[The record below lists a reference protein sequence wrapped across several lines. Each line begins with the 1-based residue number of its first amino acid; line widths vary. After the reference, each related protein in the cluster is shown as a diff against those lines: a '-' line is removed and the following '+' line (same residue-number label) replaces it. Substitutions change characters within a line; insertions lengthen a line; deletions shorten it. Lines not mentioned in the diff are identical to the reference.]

1 MASNQDKEIQV
12 ESEGNRIERD
22 KTGFFHQLRLLLWKN
37 FTIKRRS
44 PFVLLFELVTP
55 LVLFMILLLVRR
67 NQEAF
72 KIKEYHFKPMP
83 LPTAGIIPLMKSMCS
98 VQTENYHDQRLTE
111 LLIHLDDIA
120 HVIQKCKFGNSVQC
134 DSSNISEKLVLSL
147 LKLDS
152 YFGKDLK
159 ENFDSTLNT
168 NSEAIHLDNNVS
180 EQVQNSSST
189 RVKQR
194 PLDRLLDI
202 WRSVQP
208 YICGE
213 GNSSSANST
222 GKLHL
227 ESSTQ
232 EHLEILTHIFYSN
245 PKILYAPNN
254 TATNQII
261 AKLNETM
268 ELIGN
273 LTYVAKMWLHA
284 SGKMRQSVA
293 NIDFVSIQQIFATIL
308 PGSFTENLKSSF
320 TDVIVSI
327 LDRGARGWL
336 SFVDGINLDVF
347 KGFKTERELQD
358 YFLKKQQANNISVI
372 AGIIFDNLSN
382 RSELPP
388 HVIYRIRQNA
398 SFTPPTQ
405 KIRDLFWFPS
415 PGDNHLRYYYF
426 GFIWIQDLVDRA
438 IIDLQVGRSV
448 VEPGNFLHRMP
459 YPCWLWDQFIWLI
472 QHVVPLCFMLAWV
485 YAVAMLV
492 HSIVYEKEHRLKE
505 VMKVMGLSNTVHWC
519 AWLISSFMQ
528 MTLTSIV
535 LTLMLKF
542 GKILPHSNI
551 GIIFIFLEAFVTSS
565 IAFSFLISSC
575 FSKARIAAAW
585 AGIIYFVAYVP
596 YIYVS
601 IKEEVTGILLTTTVK
616 IVTSLF
622 STSAFGLGGKY
633 FLFYE
638 IEGSGVQWE
647 TLNWSPLEG
656 DTFSL
661 MYIILM
667 MCLDTVLYL
676 LIAWYIDN
684 VHPGSYGLPK
694 PWYFPLLK
702 SYWLT
707 GHVDVQ
713 TKSCANLICAC
724 CQKCASK
731 REGLSI
737 IEENQACAMNLQST
751 EDGNIGFEVE
761 PIHLKQSVQIKHL
774 TKIHSKNERPAVDRL
789 SLNLYEGQIL
799 ALLGHNGAGKTT
811 TMSILTGLYP
821 PSSGYAT
828 IYGLD
833 IRTDMDAIR
842 QSLGMCP
849 QHSVLFNKLTVAEHL
864 WFYARLKGMKMA
876 DIRKESE
883 RMLSDLD
890 LEKKRNS
897 LTDTLSGGM
906 RRKLSVAVAFVGGA
920 KTVILDEPTAGVD
933 PFSRRAIWKILSKY
947 KKGRTILI
955 STHHMDEAEVLG
967 DRIAIISSG
976 RLACLGSPSFLQNT
990 FGGGCKLHVLKIRR
1004 EHIHSQST
1012 MERINR
1018 AENQSTCKLTLT
1030 IKAHV
1035 SNARVISESTEE
1047 IHYALG
1053 KDNKLLPILADLFE
1067 VLENDLETFNIQS
1080 YGITE
1085 STIED
1090 VFLNVT
1096 AKCMKG
1102 NKGEEV
1108 NEIDYVES
1116 TDGSGEKSLSHP
1128 IPEDNHGVGIDVSH
1142 SSQSMSCND
1151 ECTGIKRD
1159 GDIDSAS
1166 IPNPTLVQP
1175 EQRKRLF
1182 LTLNHLRA
1190 ILVKRFRYATR
1201 NIKGIFS
1208 QIILPTIFVSIAM
1221 TVALSAPK
1229 EEDPPRFE
1237 LSTSQY
1243 AKALKP
1249 KGNYVPYSN
1258 EHSSNRSLEYLL
1270 DAGPEDIINT
1280 FSYPSGIGATC
1291 LLKSPWMNETQ
1302 IGVVVNSTVYFIL
1315 LEEYFSNGCDSV
1327 FEKETYATHYP
1338 KFSKRKN
1345 WSDVKISSINES
1357 DIKDVKEIVQYYPD
1371 CSCRDDNS
1379 GFLCYKERHAL
1390 PPERVVVT
1398 GDKLLNI
1405 TGTNTEKYLLNTA
1418 DEFKLHRY
1426 GGFSFGTE
1434 EAYVPERFNYPPID
1448 WLKKIAVRGS
1458 SNVWFNQKGFHSMPT
1473 YLNALNNAILRA
1485 NLPRNK
1491 DNPAAY
1497 GITTYNHPMDG
1508 TNDIMESDYIQGG
1521 TDVLMAIF
1529 IIVAM
1534 SFVPASFVVFLVYER
1549 SIGAKHMQFVFG
1561 VNPTIYWAANYVWDM
1576 LNYLVP
1582 VTCIIIILFAFHIP
1596 AYVEGDN
1603 FKGVLAL
1610 FIIYGWSITPMMYP
1624 LSFLFREP
1632 SVAYI
1637 VLIIINLFT
1646 GITCVISSF
1655 ILKLFNFDQGLD
1667 GAYKVIADMFLVF
1680 PNYCL
1685 GEGLMAIAY
1694 NHYLNTFYS
1703 HTDNMDKIRSPLEWD
1718 IVVKKLVVMSVTG
1731 VIFFVFTVLCEY
1743 KSFSMAKCQR
1753 KIMNHRSQ
1761 EDLDEDVAFERR
1773 RIVSEC
1779 GQNDLLRVVS
1789 LSKEFKSRKRGKH
1802 KAVNDLSFGIS
1813 AGQCFGLLGVN
1824 GAGKTTTFRMITGE
1838 EKPSAGN
1845 VYVKG
1850 QSVLSSLHSCHEHQ
1864 SIGYCPQYDA
1874 LFAELTGREHLQL
1887 YGRLR
1892 GIPPKDE
1899 NKDVV
1904 HSLEKL
1910 GLLEYADKQSKVYS
1924 GGTKRKL
1931 STAIAL
1937 IGDPQVLLMDEPTT
1951 GMDPHSKRFLWDFIT
1966 DITKQGRAILL
1977 TSHSMEEC
1985 ETLCSRL
1992 SIMVNGQ
1999 LKCIGSSQHLKN
2011 KYGCGY
2017 TVTFRGLCK
2026 SLSSSIS
2033 LSSSSS
2039 TSSGDGLSCLVDI
2052 IKRIFP
2058 DIKVKDLH
2066 EQFLRFEIQQVDIPI
2081 AKIFRFVD
2089 ELRVAYSLQDCSITQ
2104 NTLDHVFVN
2113 FVKQQM
2119 DDTQTS
2125 KIKGKCSK
2133 RETAEPPTYDDD
2145 LELLIPL
2152 HPSDCRDEDD
2162 SLLRDC
2168 V

>member
-1 MASNQDKEIQV
+1 MASN
-12 ESEGNRIERD
+12 RD
-22 KTGFFHQLRLLLWKN
+22 N
-37 FTIKRRS
+37 E
-44 PFVLLFELVTP
+44 FVLLFELVTP
-55 LVLFMILLLVRR
+55 LVLFLILLLVRR
-67 NQEAF
+67 NQEAY
-72 KIKEYHFKPMP
+72 KISEYHFKPMP
-83 LPTAGIIPLMKSMCS
+83 LPTAGIIPLLKSMCS
-98 VQTENYHDQRLTE
+98 VQTEDFHDQRLE
-111 LLIHLDDIA
+111 EFLRHLDDIA
-120 HVIQKCKFGNSVQC
+120 HLLHKYKLRNSVQ
-134 DSSNISEKLVLSL
+134 DGSPYISEKLVISL
-147 LKLDS
+147 LELDS
-152 YFGKDLK
+152 FFGKDLK
-159 ENFDSTLNT
+159 ETFDHTVNT
-168 NSEAIHLDNNVS
+168 ISEVTYQGNNVS
-180 EQVQNSSST
+180 EQDHNSSST

-194 PLDRLLDI
+194 PSDRLIDI

-213 GNSSSANST
+213 RNSSSANST
-222 GKLHL
+222 GKLHI

-232 EHLEILTHIFYSN
+232 EHLEILTHILYGN

-254 TATNQII
+254 TAANKII

-273 LTYVAKMWLHA
+273 ITYVAKTWLQV
-284 SGKMRQSVA
+284 SEETRQSAA
-293 NIDFVSIQQIFATIL
+293 NTDSVSIQQIFETIL
-308 PGSFTENLKSSF
+308 PGSLKGNTKATF
-320 TDVIVSI
+320 TDVTVSI

-358 YFLKKQQANNISVI
+358 YFLKKQQANNVSVI

-398 SFTPPTQ
+398 SLTPPTQ

-426 GFIWIQDLVDRA
+426 GFTWIQDLVDRA

-448 VEPGNFLHRMP
+448 VEPGNFIHRMP

-485 YAVAMLV
+485 YAIAMLV

-505 VMKVMGLSNTVHWC
+505 VMKMMGLSNTVHWC
-519 AWLISSFMQ
+519 AWLISSFVQ

-601 IKEEVTGILLTTTVK
+601 IKEEVTGTLLTATVK
-616 IVTSLF
+616 TVTSLF

-661 MYIILM
+661 LYIILM

-694 PWYFPLLK
+694 PLYFPFLK
-702 SYWLT
+702 SYWLS

-713 TKSCANLICAC
+713 TKSCSSLVCGC
-724 CQKCASK
+724 CINCPCR

-737 IEENQACAMNLQST
+737 IEENQACAINLQT
-751 EDGNIGFEVE
+751 KEDGFEPE
-761 PIHLKQSVQIKHL
+761 SIHLKQSVQIKNL
-774 TKIHSKNERPAVDRL
+774 TKIHSRNEHPAVNG
-789 SLNLYEGQIL
+789 LNLNLIEGQIL
-799 ALLGHNGAGKTT
+799 TLLGHNGAGKTT
-811 TMSILTGLYP
+811 TMSILTGMYP
-821 PSSGYAT
+821 PSSGSAI

-833 IRTDMDAIR
+833 IRTDMDTIR

-876 DIRKESE
+876 DIQKESE
-883 RMLSDLD
+883 RMLRDLD
-890 LEKKRNS
+890 LEEKRNS
-897 LTDTLSGGM
+897 PTDTLSGGM
-906 RRKLSVAVAFVGGA
+906 KRKLSVAVAFVGGA

-933 PFSRRAIWKILSKY
+933 PYSRRAIWNLLSMY

-967 DRIAIISSG
+967 DRIAIMSSG
-976 RLACLGSPSFLQNT
+976 LLVCLGTPSFLHNT
-990 FGGGCKLHVLKIRR
+990 FGGGYKLHVLKIRR
-1004 EHIHSQST
+1004 EHDHSQSAI
-1012 MERINR
+1012 MERIDG
-1018 AENQSTCKLTLT
+1018 AENGHTSRLTLA
-1030 IKAHV
+1030 IKTHV
-1035 SNARVISESTEE
+1035 PNARVLSESVEE
-1047 IHYALG
+1047 IHYAFG
-1053 KDNKLLPILADLFE
+1053 KDDKILPKLADLFA
-1067 VLENDLETFNIQS
+1067 VLENNLEAFNIQS

-1096 AKCMKG
+1096 ANSMKD
-1102 NKGEEV
+1102 NKSEEV
-1108 NEIDYVES
+1108 NEID
-1116 TDGSGEKSLSHP
+1116 
-1128 IPEDNHGVGIDVSH
+1128 I
-1142 SSQSMSCND
+1142 
-1151 ECTGIKRD
+1151 TG
-1159 GDIDSAS
+1159 
-1166 IPNPTLVQP
+1166 IPNPAPVQP
-1175 EQRKRLF
+1175 AEQRKRLL
-1182 LTLNHLRA
+1182 LTLSHLRA
-1190 ILVKRFRYATR
+1190 ILIKRFRYATR
-1201 NIKGIFS
+1201 NVKGIFS

-1229 EEDPPRFE
+1229 DEDPPRLE

-1249 KGNYVPYSN
+1249 RGNYVPYSN
-1258 EHSSNRSLEYLL
+1258 EHSSNRSLEYLQ
-1270 DAGPEDIINT
+1270 DAGPQDIINT

-1291 LLKSPWMNETQ
+1291 VLKSPWMNENQ

-1315 LEEYFSNGCDSV
+1315 LEEYFSNGCESV
-1327 FEKETYATHYP
+1327 FAKETYARYYP
-1338 KFSKRKN
+1338 TSSKHKN
-1345 WSDVKISSINES
+1345 RSDIQISSMNKPNFDDANEV
-1357 DIKDVKEIVQYYPD
+1357 IQYYPN
-1371 CSCRDDNS
+1371 CSCRVDNS
-1379 GFLCYKERHAL
+1379 GFACDKQWHAE
-1390 PPERVVVT
+1390 PPERGVVT
-1398 GDKLLNI
+1398 GDKLLHI

-1418 DEFKLHRY
+1418 NEFRLHRY

-1434 EAYVPERFNYPPID
+1434 EAYVPDRFNYPTID

-1458 SNVWFNQKGFHSMPT
+1458 AEVWFNQKGFHSMPT
-1473 YLNALNNAILRA
+1473 YLNAVNNAILRA
-1485 NLPRNK
+1485 NLPRIK
-1491 DNPAAY
+1491 GNPAAY

-1549 SIGAKHMQFVFG
+1549 SIGAKHMQFVCG
-1561 VNPTIYWAANYVWDM
+1561 VNPTIYWAANYIWDM

-1582 VTCIIIILFAFHIP
+1582 VTCIIIILFAFNIP
-1596 AYVEGDN
+1596 TYIEGDN

-1610 FIIYGWSITPMMYP
+1610 FLVYGWSITPMMYP
-1624 LSFLFREP
+1624 LSFLFQEP

-1655 ILKLFNFDQGLD
+1655 ILRLFNFDQGLD
-1667 GAYKVIADMFLVF
+1667 GAYKVIADMFLLF

-1703 HTDNMDKIRSPLEWD
+1703 HTDNMEKIRSPLAWD
-1718 IVVKKLVVMSVTG
+1718 IVLKKLVVMSVTG
-1731 VIFFVFTVLCEY
+1731 FVFFVFTILCEY
-1743 KSFSMAKCQR
+1743 KVFRKLKCQR
-1753 KIMNHRSQ
+1753 KLKNYSSQQ
-1761 EDLDEDVAFERR
+1761 EDDEDVAQEKRR
-1773 RIVSEC
+1773 VASEC
-1779 GQNDLLRVVS
+1779 GPNDLLRVVS
-1789 LSKEFKSRKRGKH
+1789 LSKEFKSRKRGDL
-1802 KAVNDLSFGIS
+1802 KAVNDISFGIP

-1838 EKPSAGN
+1838 EIPSAGN
-1845 VYVKG
+1845 IYING
-1850 QSVLSSLHSCHEHQ
+1850 HSVLSSLHLRHAHQ

-1874 LFAELTGREHLQL
+1874 LFDELTGREHLQL

-1892 GIPPKDE
+1892 GTSPKDE
-1899 NKDVV
+1899 NKVV
-1904 HSLEKL
+1904 THSLEVL
-1910 GLLEYADKQSKVYS
+1910 GLLKYADKQSKTYS

-1937 IGDPQVLLMDEPTT
+1937 IGNPPVLLMDEPTT
-1951 GMDPHSKRFLWDFIT
+1951 GMDPHSKRFLWSFIA

-1999 LKCIGSSQHLKN
+1999 LKCLGSSQHLKN
-2011 KYGCGY
+2011 KFGCGY
-2017 TVTFRGLCK
+2017 TVTLRGLFK
-2026 SLSSSIS
+2026 SPSLSNSVSLSSSE
-2033 LSSSSS
+2033 SSSE
-2039 TSSGDGLSCLVDI
+2039 GMSCIVDI
-2052 IKRIFP
+2052 VKKMFT
-2058 DIKVKDLH
+2058 DIKIKDLH
-2066 EQFLRFEIQQVDIPI
+2066 EQFLRFEIQQRDVSV
-2081 AKIFRFVD
+2081 AKVFRLVD
-2089 ELRVAYSLQDCSITQ
+2089 ELMVTYSLEDCSITQ
-2104 NTLDHVFVN
+2104 NTLDHIFVN

-2125 KIKGKCSK
+2125 KITGRCS
-2133 RETAEPPTYDDD
+2133 RGETAEQPTHDDD

-2152 HPSDCRDEDD
+2152 HLNDCRDEDD

-2168 V
+2168 A